1 MNQLRRTPEMQSLSD
16 RQKRPDLAKLHCST
30 LFVHLITDDKT
41 NNDSNQTRG
50 YLTGCGKR
58 GVRCHRTK
66 GVKIMKFN
74 FLQKQTS
81 RREMLQGS
89 AILAGSALLEHLFPA
104 RLLGVSATAHA
115 LPPSPADLLAYM
127 RAWFNTFPME
137 TQKLADNV
145 TMFDGP
151 GGAVVVL
158 NGPDGKF
165 VVDSFVAPAWPRLKE
180 ALDGL
185 GNAPVKYLIDTH
197 WHFDHVDNNA
207 HFRAAGATVLAHEN
221 TKKRMS
227 EPHDLPV
234 LLRAPDGALIGLHF
248 DPSPAEALPQQTF
261 SDSYKL
267 QANGETLTL
276 QHVAPAH
283 TDTDIYVHF
292 QRANVIQMADLF
304 FNGMYPY
311 IDPGTGGTITGM
323 IAAAD
328 KILSLADNDTKIV
341 AGHGPLGNKADLTKA
356 RDMLITSRERVQQLK
371 SEGKSAPEA
380 VAEKPFANLDP
391 VWGKGIIN
399 GDQWVQIVY
408 LTL

>member
-1 MNQLRRTPEMQSLSD
+1 MN
-16 RQKRPDLAKLHCST
+16 
-30 LFVHLITDDKT
+30 
-41 NNDSNQTRG
+41 
-50 YLTGCGKR
+50 
-58 GVRCHRTK
+58 
-66 GVKIMKFN
+66 FN
-74 FLQKQTS
+74 FLQRQIL
-81 RREMLQGS
+81 RREMLRGS
-89 AILAGSALLEHLFPA
+89 VTLAGSVLLAHLFPA
-104 RLLGVSATAHA
+104 TLLRAAAAGDAQRAPSA
-115 LPPSPADLLAYM
+115 ADRLAYM
-127 RAWFNTFPME
+127 RAWFNNFPME

-185 GNAPVKYLIDTH
+185 GNAPVKYVIDTH
-197 WHFDHVDNNA
+197 WHFDHTDNNA
-207 HFRAAGATVLAHEN
+207 PLHAAGATVLAHEN

-234 LLRAPDGALIGLHF
+234 LYRGPDGALAGLHF

-261 SDSYKL
+261 ADSYKL
-267 QANGETLTL
+267 QANGETLVL
-276 QHVAPAH
+276 QHLAPAH

-292 QRANVIQMADLF
+292 QKANVIQMGDTF

-311 IDPGTGGTITGM
+311 MDPSTGGNISGM

-328 KILSLADNDTKIV
+328 KILSLAGNDTRIV
-341 AGHGPLGNKADLTKA
+341 AGHGPLGNKADLTKF
-356 RDMLITSRERVQQLK
+356 RDLLVTSRDRVGKLK
-371 SEGKSAPEA
+371 SAGKSVQEA
-380 VAEKPFANLDP
+380 VAEKPFADLDP

-399 GDQWVQIVY
+399 GDQFVQIVY